1 MRDINDEKYAE
12 AYEKYH
18 NNFIA
23 RMSIEWKFD
32 AEKLKYAN
40 PGITVEEADK
50 VISNYMKNYGFYYSK
65 DFGRYVSE
73 KITTEEELKEV
84 LVGLATENP
93 WITSCF
99 ERFNGQRLEIRD
111 MKALWDEMD
120 RIDGK
125 K

>member
-12 AYEKYH
+12 AYERYEK
-18 NNFIA
+18 NFVA

-32 AEKLKYAN
+32 AEKLKDAN
-40 PGITVEEADK
+40 PGTSVEDADK
-50 VISNYMKNYGFYYSK
+50 IIVDYMKDYGFYYSK

-73 KITTEEELKEV
+73 KITTDEELKEV
-84 LVGLATENP
+84 LVGLATDNT
-93 WITSCF
+93 WIASCLEKF
-99 ERFNGQRLEIRD
+99 TGQRLETHD
-111 MKALWDEMD
+111 VKALWDEMD

>member
-12 AYEKYH
+12 AYERYEK
-18 NNFIA
+18 NFVA

-32 AEKLKYAN
+32 AEKLKDAN
-40 PGITVEEADK
+40 PGTSVEDADK
-50 VISNYMKNYGFYYSK
+50 IIVDYMKDYGFYYSK

-73 KITTEEELKEV
+73 KITTDEELKEV
-84 LVGLATENP
+84 LVGLATDNP
-93 WITSCF
+93 WIASCLEKF
-99 ERFNGQRLEIRD
+99 TGQRLETHD
-111 MKALWDEMD
+111 VKALWDEMD